1 MFGWTMEMLSP
12 ADWEAMTRLHPWT
25 LHRKEDFFFF
35 FSLSAGFLAFDM
47 MHVFLSVP
55 LPEFDAFSSSIL
67 QLIPLPPFPWENLN
81 CWIDVV
87 VLFSMGNL
95 PPQQHSS
102 PCQKYSSLDL
112 AFRWVKALFQK
123 MSLFPFWVGNAK
135 CSLRVNTILCC
146 SFLLGWL
153 IPWVFC
159 FNEPSLAL
167 HWNWR
172 SLVSLV
178 WLINHSLLTVW
189 GSSKFRKPWEN
200 N

>member
-1 MFGWTMEMLSP
+1 MPCKAVNFLLGLCVIKRAGYQQKYRQKMLWSSLCAIKVAMIKKSKGNSQEQPGTTKPCLIICLGERWRCCLQLTGKQWP
-12 ADWEAMTRLHPWT
+12 ACIPEPYTE
-25 LHRKEDFFFF
+25 RKIFFF

-55 LPEFDAFSSSIL
+55 LHEFDAFSSSIL

-102 PCQKYSSLDL
+102 PCQKYFSLDL

-123 MSLFPFWVGNAK
+123 MGLF
-135 CSLRVNTILCC
+135 SI
-146 SFLLGWL
+146 LGWKCK
-153 IPWVFC
+153 VF
-159 FNEPSLAL
+159 FK
-167 HWNWR
+167 
-172 SLVSLV
+172 
-178 WLINHSLLTVW
+178 
-189 GSSKFRKPWEN
+189 G
-200 N
+200 